1 MAYPF
6 NNILNLFRDPPASH
20 RTAPLW
26 VWNDAMTRDIIREQ
40 LTELKSH
47 GFGGAFIHPRPGL
60 VTEYLSTDWFEQWGH
75 ALTIAKTLGLK
86 LYIYDENSYPSGF
99 GGGHVSAR
107 LPDCRCGGAAYR
119 IIPREQCAELK
130 PAALPWLVSDDTLKV
145 YVCRTVDGKIKLL
158 EDITMVPSSQW
169 QGFRS
174 DIMVVSYQEG
184 QSTPWLAGFSYVDI
198 LRPEVTRCFLDT
210 IYEAYHEHFGED
222 FGTVIPAV
230 FTDEPSITGSRI
242 YTMHA
247 GGDLPFSHW
256 LAYEFQNRHGYSLFD
271 HLPAILTDVVC
282 DFFQHSPAKVRYDY
296 YCTLRELW
304 TKNFI
309 QPVAQWCREHNV
321 ALTGHF
327 MEHLWPHA
335 AGGCVSPSVM
345 ENYEYQ
351 QWPGIDL
358 LLCQV
363 LREKPSDLLLVT
375 LLEVKSIANQLGK
388 ERVLCE
394 SFGAGGWDATL
405 MDYKRMADWLMVYG
419 VNFICEHLTFCTI
432 TGARKMDHPQSFDW
446 RQPWWDEYTLL
457 NDYLAR
463 ICLMLCQGRTTQR
476 ILVIHPTTTGYLVAR
491 ENERGNLMRND
502 PPTQPDM
509 RSYLDLLQ
517 HLTDRQWD
525 FDLGDEGVITRHGT
539 VKGPQLG
546 IGQQTY
552 DLVVMSGDMK
562 NITSPVLSLLQH
574 FLDQGGRIISLGKP
588 GGWVD
593 GEENIPA
600 FNALI
605 HHRNFSIVA
614 HFADIHEIMK
624 QSLAPRFTCSQP
636 FPRGVAHMRREMADG
651 SLLYFIVNHSMT
663 AFTTDWGFNGK
674 SVRKLDA
681 WTGTVE
687 TVHSVTT
694 DGGRIEIPISL
705 NRNDALLLLVDQNDG
720 NAPSA
725 AREDHQVVQ
734 AIALH
739 PVSIEPDDDNML
751 PMDYCDLHLDGKKY
765 DQISTLNACALVFKS
780 RGFSQNPWD
789 SSVQYRDS
797 ILRRNNY
804 PSGSG
809 FSVTYHFRTQAPF
822 QTDRCRAVV
831 EKANLYDIAVNG
843 HPITP
848 LKGDVCLDH
857 HNGVLDLLA
866 FLRSGDNTLTLTA
879 DCFSVFMEVAPA
891 YLCGNFRV
899 TDLDGQWGLT
909 TDRAPLALG
918 SWKGQGYP
926 FYAGAFLYGYRY
938 TLPAGLSADGTAGVD
953 MCFQIPA
960 PEFSG
965 TVCSLTSDG
974 ETRGLFLSASGI
986 TLPAE
991 SLPLQDG
998 ELTFRVCGSL
1008 KNLLGPHHDPERPR
1022 AMAWPHMWRAAP
1034 PQKQPQAGDYD
1045 LIDYGLLRDPEMI
1058 ALRRK

>member
-1 MAYPF
+1 MAYSF
-6 NNILNLFRDPPASH
+6 NRILGQFKDPPASH

-26 VWNDAMTRDIIREQ
+26 VWNDALTHDIIREQ

-60 VTEYLSTDWFEQWGH
+60 VTEYLSTDWFAQWAY
-75 ALTIAKTLGLK
+75 ALTLAKELGLK

-99 GGGHVSAR
+99 GGGHVSSR

-119 IIPREQCAELK
+119 IITSEQCANLK
-130 PAALPWLVSDDTLKV
+130 PEALPWLVSDDTLKA
-145 YVCRTVDGKIKLL
+145 YTCRTDDGITTLL
-158 EDITMVPSSQW
+158 ADISMVPGSQW
-169 QGFRS
+169 ERYQT
-174 DIMVVSYQEG
+174 DIMVVSYQKG

-210 IYEAYHEHFGED
+210 IYEAYHERFGDD
-222 FGTVIPAV
+222 FGTVIPAI
-230 FTDEPSITGSRI
+230 FTDEPSIAGSRI
-242 YTMHA
+242 YAMHA

-256 LAYEFQNRHGYSLFD
+256 LAYEFQNRHGYSLLD
-271 HLPAILTDVVC
+271 HLPAILTDVRG
-282 DFFQHSPAKVRYDY
+282 DFFLHSPAKVRYDY

-309 QPVAQWCREHNV
+309 QPVAQWCREHNI

-363 LREKPSDLLLVT
+363 LREKPSDLLLVS

-394 SFGAGGWDATL
+394 AFGAGGWDSTL
-405 MDYKRMADWLMVYG
+405 MDYKRMADWLMVHG

-463 ICLMLCQGRTTQR
+463 VCWMLSQGSTRQR

-502 PPTQPDM
+502 PPTHPDM

-517 HLTDRQWD
+517 HLTDLQWD

-539 VKGPQLG
+539 VKGPHLSVG
-546 IGQQTY
+546 RQTY
-552 DLVVMSGDMK
+552 DLVIMSGDMK
-562 NITSPVLSLLQH
+562 NITSPVLSLLQDY
-574 FLDQGGRIISLGKP
+574 LNRGGRIVCHGEP
-588 GGWVD
+588 GNYLD
-593 GEENIPA
+593 GEENPA
-600 FNALI
+600 ALDSLI
-605 HHRNFSIVA
+605 AHRNVSVVE
-614 HFADIHEIMK
+614 HFTDIQEFIES
-624 QSLAPRFTCSQP
+624 SLDSRITCSRP

-651 SLLYFIVNHSMT
+651 SLLYFIVNHSMAPFT
-663 AFTTDWGFNGK
+663 ADWAFNGK
-674 SVRKLDA
+674 GVRRMDA
-681 WTGTVE
+681 WTGAVN
-687 TVHSVTT
+687 TVHGRTKE
-694 DGGRIEIPISL
+694 DGRIEIPISL
-705 NRNDALLLLVDQNDG
+705 NRNDALLLLVDQDDLRD
-720 NAPSA
+720 AVPSA
-725 AREDHQVVQ
+725 REENHTAQTVD
-734 AIALH
+734 LH
-739 PVSIEPDDDNML
+739 PVSIEPEDDNML
-751 PMDYCDLHLDGKKY
+751 PLDYCDLHIDGKWY
-765 DQISTLNACALVFKS
+765 NQISALSACALAFKS
-780 RGFSQNPWD
+780 RGFLQNPWD

-797 ILRRNNY
+797 LLRRDNY
-804 PSGSG
+804 PPGSG
-809 FSVTYHFRTQAPF
+809 FTVNYHFRTEVSF

-831 EKANLYDIAVNG
+831 EKAHLYDIAING

-848 LKGDVCLDH
+848 LKDDTCLDH
-857 HNGVLDLLA
+857 HNGVLDLLP
-866 FLRSGDNTLTLTA
+866 FLRSGDNTLTLTT
-879 DCFSVFMEVAPA
+879 DRFSIFMEVAPA
-891 YLCGNFRV
+891 FLRGNFRV
-899 TDLDGQWGLT
+899 TDQDGRWVITAG
-909 TDRAPLALG
+909 RAPFTLG
-918 SWKGQGYP
+918 PWDRQGYP
-926 FYAGAFLYGYRY
+926 FYAGAFLYRYRY
-938 TLPAGLSADGTAGVD
+938 TLPAGRSADGAAGCLQV
-953 MCFQIPA
+953 PT

-965 TVCSLTSDG
+965 TACSLRLG
-974 ETRGLFLSASGI
+974 EITKGLFLSASGI
-986 TLPAE
+986 TIPEE
-991 SLPLQDG
+991 SMPQQDG

-1008 KNLLGPHHDPERPR
+1008 KNLLGPHHDPRRPR
-1022 AMAWPHMWRAAP
+1022 AMAWPHMWRATP
-1034 PQKQPQAGDYD
+1034 PLNQPQAGDYD
-1045 LIDYGLLRDPEMI
+1045 LIAYGLLRDPEMI